1 MALEAAWPTLLC
13 IRTKV
18 TLSSRSSPLVSAWL
32 AAPDLHYK
40 EDTRY

>member
-1 MALEAAWPTLLC
+1 MALEAVWPTLLC

-18 TLSSRSSPLVSAWL
+18 TLSSRSSPPVSAWPP
-32 AAPDLHYK
+32 APDLDDK